1 MKLHAREMGSGK
13 PMMILHGLF
22 GYSDNWQSQAIKL
35 SEYYRIILVDL
46 RNHGHSD
53 WSDEFSYEI
62 MAADVL
68 ELYED
73 LQLEDLILVWHSMG
87 GKVAMHFAQKHEE
100 LLEKLVILDM
110 GITSYPMHHN
120 HVIEGINS
128 VKVEE
133 LKASREAIVQMNPH
147 IESEGVKQFLLKN
160 LYWVEKG
167 KLAWRMNVKVLE
179 REMPEILSALPEGE
193 VMVPT
198 LFMRGELSD
207 YILEEQYSD
216 IEQQFA
222 DVEFDTIKGAGHW
235 LHAEA
240 PDEFQESLLS
250 FCLR

>member
-1 MKLHAREMGSGK
+1 R
-13 PMMILHGLF
+13 
-22 GYSDNWQSQAIKL
+22 
-35 SEYYRIILVDL
+35 
-46 RNHGHSD
+46 
-53 WSDEFSYEI
+53 
-62 MAADVL
+62 
-68 ELYED
+68 
-73 LQLEDLILVWHSMG
+73 
-87 GKVAMHFAQKHEE
+87 
-100 LLEKLVILDM
+100 
-110 GITSYPMHHN
+110 
-120 HVIEGINS
+120 
-128 VKVEE
+128 
-133 LKASREAIVQMNPH
+133 REALVQMSPH

-216 IEQQFA
+216 IEEQFA